1 MEKVSL
7 QNLFTGKEEQLKQ
20 SLSGLSIPQD
30 NHKIQ
35 AIIYETISSLFIEDG
50 EFRQNLTLSEDY
62 ILQAAISL
70 LNVQQEITNLL
81 AKDITSTP
89 QPVLE
94 SETSLKEDLIVR
106 PPIVLSGTLIGGT
119 TGGLIFGTWGALIGS
134 IVGAAIAIYG
144 IKPLLK
150 RIPDTA
156 PTSIITNADSKIN
169 ILDVDLFID
178 IVSRICAA
186 VDELIDTVRVQM
198 QKLKNA
204 YEQQEAP
211 TLHQHF
217 SALINNL
224 EGLFQAAE
232 STEVDKNEEILSQI
246 ELVKR
251 SLKNYGLVYS
261 DGKISKK

>member
-1 MEKVSL
+1 M
-7 QNLFTGKEEQLKQ
+7 
-20 SLSGLSIPQD
+20 
-30 NHKIQ
+30 
-35 AIIYETISSLFIEDG
+35 
-50 EFRQNLTLSEDY
+50 
-62 ILQAAISL
+62 
-70 LNVQQEITNLL
+70 
-81 AKDITSTP
+81 
-89 QPVLE
+89 
-94 SETSLKEDLIVR
+94 
-106 PPIVLSGTLIGGT
+106 
-119 TGGLIFGTWGALIGS
+119 GS
-134 IVGAAIAIYG
+134 ISCLV
-144 IKPLLK
+144 
-150 RIPDTA
+150 
-156 PTSIITNADSKIN
+156 
-169 ILDVDLFID
+169 
-178 IVSRICAA
+178 ICAA

-217 SALINNL
+217 SALVNNL